1 MFVEKTLAALAAAA
15 AIAAAAAVAVVAAA
29 FALYQV
35 LLPHLG
41 AAGAAAALA
50 AIFAVLALIGGM
62 LATRKAEGKHR
73 HNDDTH
79 AASGDGLIGK
89 VFEIAK
95 DKPLLAAG
103 LGIAAGVFALR
114 NPAILTA
121 VISAFMAGTTAPPPK
136 R

>member
-1 MFVEKTLAALAAAA
+1 MIVEKTLAALAAAA

-41 AAGAAAALA
+41 AAGSAAVLA
-50 AIFAVLALIGGM
+50 ATFAFLALIGGL
-62 LATRKAEGKHR
+62 LATRKAEGR
-73 HNDDTH
+73 HHGDHDAH
-79 AASGDGLIGK
+79 AAGDAGLIAK

-95 DKPLLAAG
+95 EKPLLAAG
-103 LGIAAGVFALR
+103 VGIAAGVFALR

-121 VISAFMAGTTAPPPK
+121 VISAFMAGSNAPPPK